1 MQQTIQISDKA
12 TEVIALIKKALINTP
27 TGVSFCSIKNYVN
40 QEGEKSDYV
49 FNIGVSYE
57 NAKKK
62 DIEFLNNLD
71 VTTMEWQ
78 SAMVDII
85 KAKQELIS
93 SLEAPSNARSEAQKD
108 AYTHINGGLKVH
120 NESGV
125 LYVFGMKVSKKVK
138 EAVDYGADTRKPLTK
153 AKDEIRK
160 LMKSAKYRQ
169 FTFTLSGMSIKA
181 SGEELIFE

>member
-1 MQQTIQISDKA
+1 
-12 TEVIALIKKALINTP
+12 
-27 TGVSFCSIKNYVN
+27 
-40 QEGEKSDYV
+40 
-49 FNIGVSYE
+49 
-57 NAKKK
+57 
-62 DIEFLNNLD
+62 
-71 VTTMEWQ
+71 MEWQ

-93 SLEAPSNARSEAQKD
+93 SLEAPSKARSEAQKD
-108 AYTHINGGLKVH
+108 AYTHINSGLKVH